1 MDQLELKKLIA
12 LFEKS
17 DVFEL
22 EIEKDGERIHLKKE
36 PKHGSVQALTP
47 QASSSGL
54 NNSQTQDNNH
64 FIKAPLVGSFYA
76 ASNPNTSPYVSVGQS
91 VNVGDV
97 VCLIEAMKVMN
108 EIKAD
113 KAGIVKN
120 ILVNNADLVE
130 FNQKLIEIGDA

>member
-1 MDQLELKKLIA
+1 MDQVELKKLIA

-17 DVFEL
+17 DVHEL
-22 EIEKDGERIHLKKE
+22 EIEEDGTRIHLKKE
-36 PKHGSVQALTP
+36 PKYAPVQVAPSQSSSPSLSTP
-47 QASSSGL
+47 QAQDSS
-54 NNSQTQDNNH
+54 H
-64 FIKAPLVGSFYA
+64 YVKAPLVGSFYT
-76 ASNPNTSPYVSVGQS
+76 ASNPNAAPYVTVGQN

-113 KAGIVKN
+113 KAGIVKS
-120 ILVNNADLVE
+120 ILVANADLVE

>member
-1 MDQLELKKLIA
+1 MDHLELKKLIA

-17 DVFEL
+17 DVHEL
-22 EIEKDGERIHLKKE
+22 EIEKEGERIHLKKE
-36 PKHGSVQALTP
+36 PKYSSVQVATP
-47 QASSSGL
+47 QASSPSL
-54 NNSQTQDNNH
+54 NSSQTEDTNH
-64 FIKAPLVGSFYA
+64 YIKAPLVGSFYT
-76 ASNPNTSPYVSVGQS
+76 ASTPNASPYVSVGQA

-113 KAGIVKN
+113 KAGIVKS

-130 FNQKLIEIGDA
+130 YNQKLIEIGDA